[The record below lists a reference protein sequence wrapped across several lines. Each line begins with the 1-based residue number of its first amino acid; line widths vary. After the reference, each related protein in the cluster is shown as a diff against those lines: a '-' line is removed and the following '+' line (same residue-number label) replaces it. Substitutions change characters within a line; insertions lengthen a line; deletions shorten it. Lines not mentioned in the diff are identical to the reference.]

1 MVISVRRNRSSL
13 ISDLGFLG
21 FLLLMFICIMFIAGS
36 PDQYIQNIIILNVA
50 FLLALVTYFTTV
62 TAGLTLNLAFIFIY
76 GFFVVYQT
84 VTRGETVGIGTYF
97 WLVMTPLLTVMIW
110 IFTSGVR
117 ELQAENE
124 RLEKKT
130 SNLAAVDEN
139 TDLRNSISFQKDAS
153 LFTGISTR
161 YVIPLTLLV
170 IKVKY
175 WSEIRRLIPEEQLS
189 EAIYDVS
196 QLSQSSIRTND
207 ALYLL
212 DKEDATWGLLLF
224 TDNEGAKIV
233 IERIKYKLQ
242 QLNDTEF
249 SGKYKVNL
257 GLKIGAVQ
265 YEPGTIE
272 NPLDFIVQ
280 AKKQLEY
287 DV

>member
-1 MVISVRRNRSSL
+1 MRRNRSSL
-13 ISDLGFLG
+13 VSDLGFLG
-21 FLLLMFICIMFIAGS
+21 FLVLVFICIVFIAGS
-36 PDQYIQNIIILNVA
+36 GNDYIQNIIILNIA
-50 FLLALVTYFTTV
+50 FILALVTYFTTV
-62 TAGLTLNLAFIFIY
+62 TAGLALNLAFIFGY
-76 GFFVVYQT
+76 GFFIVYQT
-84 VTRGETVGIGTYF
+84 VSRGETIGISTYF
-97 WLVMTPLLTVMIW
+97 WLIMVPLITVVLW
-110 IFTSGVR
+110 IFTSSSR
-117 ELQAENE
+117 ELEAENE
-124 RLEKKT
+124 RLKKT
-130 SNLAAVDEN
+130 TANLATVDEN
-139 TDLRNSISFQKDAS
+139 TDLRNSVAFQKDAS

-161 YVIPLTLLV
+161 YGIPLTLLV

-175 WSEIRRLIPEEQLS
+175 WSEIRRLIPEDQLS
-189 EAIYDVS
+189 DAIYDVS

-224 TDNEGAKIV
+224 TDREGAKIV

-242 QLNDTEF
+242 ELNEHEF
-249 SGKYKVNL
+249 SSKYKVNL

-265 YEPGTIE
+265 HETETIE

>member
-1 MVISVRRNRSSL
+1 MRRNRSSL
-13 ISDLGFLG
+13 FSDLAFLV
-21 FLLLMFICIMFIAGS
+21 FLVLNFICIVFIAGS
-36 PDQYIQNIIILNVA
+36 PDHYIQNIIILNIA

-62 TAGLTLNLAFIFIY
+62 TAGLVLNLAFIFGY
-76 GFFVVYQT
+76 GFFVLYQT
-84 VTRGETVGIGTYF
+84 VSGGETIGVNTYF
-97 WLVMTPLLTVMIW
+97 WLIMTPLLTVVIW
-110 IFTSGVR
+110 VFASRTR
-117 ELQAENE
+117 ELQEENE
-124 RLEKKT
+124 QLEKRT
-130 SNLAAVDEN
+130 ANLATVDEN
-139 TDLRNSISFQKDAS
+139 TDLRNILSFQKDAS

-161 YVIPLTLLV
+161 YSIPLTLLV
-170 IKVKY
+170 VKVKY

-224 TDNEGAKIV
+224 TDREGAKIV
-233 IERIKYKLQ
+233 IERIKFKLQ
-242 QLNDTEF
+242 ELNDTEF
-249 SGKYKVNL
+249 SAKYKVNL

-265 YEPGTIE
+265 YEAETVE
-272 NPLDFIVQ
+272 NPFDFILQ

>member
-1 MVISVRRNRSSL
+1 MVINVRRNRSSL
-13 ISDLGFLG
+13 VSDLGFLG
-21 FLLLMFICIMFIAGS
+21 FLVLMFICIVFIAGS
-36 PDQYIQNIIILNVA
+36 GDDYIQNIIILNIA

-62 TAGLTLNLAFIFIY
+62 TAGLALNLAFIFGY
-76 GFFVVYQT
+76 GFFIVFQT
-84 VTRGETVGIGTYF
+84 VSRGDTIGVSTYF
-97 WLVMTPLLTVMIW
+97 WIIMVPLITVVLW
-110 IFTSGVR
+110 IFTSSSR

-124 RLEKKT
+124 RLKKAT
-130 SNLAAVDEN
+130 ANLATVDEN
-139 TDLRNSISFQKDAS
+139 TDLRNSIAFQKDAS

-161 YVIPLTLLV
+161 YAIPLTLLV
-170 IKVKY
+170 VKVKY

-224 TDNEGAKIV
+224 TDREGAKIV

-242 QLNDTEF
+242 ELNENEF

-265 YEPGTIE
+265 YEAETIE
-272 NPLDFIVQ
+272 NPFDFIVQ

>member
-1 MVISVRRNRSSL
+1 MRRNRSSL
-13 ISDLGFLG
+13 FSDLAFLV
-21 FLLLMFICIMFIAGS
+21 FLVLNFICIVFIAGS
-36 PDQYIQNIIILNVA
+36 PDHYIQNIIILNIA

-62 TAGLTLNLAFIFIY
+62 TAGLVLNLAFIFGY
-76 GFFVVYQT
+76 GFFVLYQT
-84 VTRGETVGIGTYF
+84 VSEGGTIGVNTYF
-97 WLVMTPLLTVMIW
+97 WLIMTPLLTVVIW
-110 IFTSGVR
+110 VFTSRTR
-117 ELQAENE
+117 ELQIENE
-124 RLEKKT
+124 LLEKKT
-130 SNLAAVDEN
+130 ATLATVDEN
-139 TDLRNSISFQKDAS
+139 TDLRNIISFQKDAS

-161 YVIPLTLLV
+161 YSIPLTLLV
-170 IKVKY
+170 VKVKY

-224 TDNEGAKIV
+224 TDREGAKIV
-233 IERIKYKLQ
+233 IERIKLKLQ
-242 QLNDTEF
+242 ELNDTEF
-249 SGKYKVNL
+249 SAKYKVNL

-265 YEPGTIE
+265 YEAETVE
-272 NPLDFIVQ
+272 NPFDFILQ

>member
-1 MVISVRRNRSSL
+1 MRRNRSSL
-13 ISDLGFLG
+13 ASDLGFLG
-21 FLLLMFICIMFIAGS
+21 FLVLMFICVVFIAGS
-36 PDQYIQNIIILNVA
+36 GSGYLQNIIILNIA

-62 TAGLTLNLAFIFIY
+62 TAGLTLNLAFIFSY
-76 GFFVVYQT
+76 GLFVVYQT
-84 VTRGETVGIGTYF
+84 VSRGETIGVNTYF
-97 WLVMTPLLTVMIW
+97 WLIMVPLITVTMW
-110 IFTSGVR
+110 IFTSSSR

-124 RLEKKT
+124 RLKKT
-130 SNLAAVDEN
+130 TANLATVDEN
-139 TDLRNSISFQKDAS
+139 TDLRNSIAFQKDAS

-161 YVIPLTLLV
+161 YGIPLTLLV
-170 IKVKY
+170 VKVKY

-212 DKEDATWGLLLF
+212 DKDDATWGLLLF
-224 TDNEGAKIV
+224 TDRDGAKIV
-233 IERIKYKLQ
+233 IERIKLKLQ
-242 QLNDTEF
+242 QLNENEF
-249 SGKYKVNL
+249 SSKYKVSL

-265 YEPGTIE
+265 YEAAAIE

>member
-1 MVISVRRNRSSL
+1 MVIDVRRNRSSL
-13 ISDLGFLG
+13 ASDLGFLG
-21 FLLLMFICIMFIAGS
+21 FLVLMFICVVFIAGS
-36 PDQYIQNIIILNVA
+36 GSGYVQNIIILNIA

-76 GFFVVYQT
+76 GLFVVYQT
-84 VTRGETVGIGTYF
+84 VSRGETIGVSTYF
-97 WLVMTPLLTVMIW
+97 WLIMVPLITVMMW
-110 IFTSGVR
+110 IFTSSSR

-124 RLEKKT
+124 RLKKAT
-130 SNLAAVDEN
+130 ANLATVDEN
-139 TDLRNSISFQKDAS
+139 TDLRNSVAFQKDAS

-161 YVIPLTLLV
+161 YSIPLTLLV
-170 IKVKY
+170 VKVKY

-212 DKEDATWGLLLF
+212 DKDDATWGLLLF
-224 TDNEGAKIV
+224 TDHEGAKIV
-233 IERIKYKLQ
+233 IERIKLKLQ
-242 QLNDTEF
+242 QLNENEF

-265 YEPGTIE
+265 YEAATIE

>member
-1 MVISVRRNRSSL
+1 MVIDVRRNRSSL
-13 ISDLGFLG
+13 ASDLGFIG
-21 FLLLMFICIMFIAGS
+21 FLVLMFICVVFIAGS
-36 PDQYIQNIIILNVA
+36 GSGYVQNIIILNIA

-76 GFFVVYQT
+76 GLFVVYQT
-84 VTRGETVGIGTYF
+84 VSRGETIGVSTYF
-97 WLVMTPLLTVMIW
+97 WLIMVPLITVMMW
-110 IFTSGVR
+110 IFTSSSR

-124 RLEKKT
+124 RLKKAT
-130 SNLAAVDEN
+130 ANLATVDEN
-139 TDLRNSISFQKDAS
+139 TDLRNSVAFQKDAS

-161 YVIPLTLLV
+161 YSIPLTLLV
-170 IKVKY
+170 VKVKY

-212 DKEDATWGLLLF
+212 DKDDATWGLLLF
-224 TDNEGAKIV
+224 TDHEGAKIV
-233 IERIKYKLQ
+233 IERIKLKLQ
-242 QLNDTEF
+242 QLNENEF

-265 YEPGTIE
+265 YEAATIE

>member
-1 MVISVRRNRSSL
+1 MRRNRSSL
-13 ISDLGFLG
+13 VSDLGFLG
-21 FLLLMFICIMFIAGS
+21 FLVLVFICIVFIAGS
-36 PDQYIQNIIILNVA
+36 GNDYIQNIIILNIA
-50 FLLALVTYFTTV
+50 FILALVTYFTTV
-62 TAGLTLNLAFIFIY
+62 TAGLALNLAFIFGY
-76 GFFVVYQT
+76 GFFIVYQT
-84 VTRGETVGIGTYF
+84 VSRGETIGISTYF
-97 WLVMTPLLTVMIW
+97 WLIMVPLITVVLW
-110 IFTSGVR
+110 IFTSSSR
-117 ELQAENE
+117 ELEAENE
-124 RLEKKT
+124 RLKKT
-130 SNLAAVDEN
+130 TANLATVDEN

-161 YVIPLTLLV
+161 YGIPLTLLV

-175 WSEIRRLIPEEQLS
+175 WSEIRRLIPEDQLS
-189 EAIYDVS
+189 DAIYDVS

-212 DKEDATWGLLLF
+212 DKEEATWGLLLF
-224 TDNEGAKIV
+224 TDREGAKIV

-242 QLNDTEF
+242 ELNEHEF

-265 YEPGTIE
+265 YEAETIE

-280 AKKQLEY
+280 TKKQLEY

>member
-1 MVISVRRNRSSL
+1 MRRNRSSL
-13 ISDLGFLG
+13 FSDLAFLV
-21 FLLLMFICIMFIAGS
+21 FLVLNFICIVFIAGS
-36 PDQYIQNIIILNVA
+36 PDHYIQNIIILNIA

-62 TAGLTLNLAFIFIY
+62 TAGLVLNLAFIFGY
-76 GFFVVYQT
+76 GFFVLYQT
-84 VTRGETVGIGTYF
+84 VSEGGTIGVNTYF
-97 WLVMTPLLTVMIW
+97 WLIMTPLLTVVIW
-110 IFTSGVR
+110 VFTSRTR

-124 RLEKKT
+124 LLEKKT
-130 SNLAAVDEN
+130 ANLAAVDEN
-139 TDLRNSISFQKDAS
+139 TDLRNIISFQKDAS

-161 YVIPLTLLV
+161 YSIPLTLLV
-170 IKVKY
+170 VKVKY

-224 TDNEGAKIV
+224 TDREGAKIV
-233 IERIKYKLQ
+233 IERIKLKLQ
-242 QLNDTEF
+242 ELNDTEF
-249 SGKYKVNL
+249 SAKYKVNL

-265 YEPGTIE
+265 YEAETVE
-272 NPLDFIVQ
+272 NPFDFILQ

>member
-1 MVISVRRNRSSL
+1 MVIDVRRNRSSL
-13 ISDLGFLG
+13 ASDLGFLG
-21 FLLLMFICIMFIAGS
+21 FLVLMFICVVFIAGS
-36 PDQYIQNIIILNVA
+36 GSGYMQNIIILNIA

-76 GFFVVYQT
+76 GLFTVYQT
-84 VTRGETVGIGTYF
+84 VSRGETIGVSTYF
-97 WLVMTPLLTVMIW
+97 WLVMVPLITVMLW
-110 IFTSGVR
+110 IFTSSSR

-124 RLEKKT
+124 RLKKT
-130 SNLAAVDEN
+130 TANLATVDEN
-139 TDLRNSISFQKDAS
+139 TDLRNSVAFQKDAS

-161 YVIPLTLLV
+161 YGIPLTLLV
-170 IKVKY
+170 VKVKY

-212 DKEDATWGLLLF
+212 DKDDATWGLLLF
-224 TDNEGAKIV
+224 TDHDGARIV
-233 IERIKYKLQ
+233 IERIKLKLQ
-242 QLNDTEF
+242 QLNENEF

-265 YEPGTIE
+265 YDAAAIE

>member
-1 MVISVRRNRSSL
+1 MRRNRSSL
-13 ISDLGFLG
+13 VSDIALLSFLV
-21 FLLLMFICIMFIAGS
+21 LVFICIVFIAGA
-36 PDQYIQNIIILNVA
+36 PNDYLQNIIILNVT
-50 FLLALVTYFTTV
+50 FILVIVTYFTTV
-62 TAGLTLNLAFIFIY
+62 TAGLILNLVFIFVY
-76 GFFVVYQT
+76 GFYTMYQT
-84 VTRGETVGIGTYF
+84 ISVGETISLSTYF
-97 WLVMTPLLTVMIW
+97 WLIMTPLLTVVLW
-110 IFTSGVR
+110 VFTSSNR
-117 ELQAENE
+117 ELQSENQ
-124 RLEKKT
+124 RLEKMT
-130 SNLAAVDEN
+130 ANMAIVDEN
-139 TDLRNSISFQKDAS
+139 TNLRNSVSFQKDAD

-161 YVIPLTLLV
+161 YQIPLTLLV
-170 IKVKY
+170 VKVKY
-175 WSEIRRLIPEEQLS
+175 WKEIRRIIPEDQLA

-224 TDNEGAKIV
+224 TDSAGAKIV
-233 IERIKYKLQ
+233 IERIKHKLQ
-242 QLNDTEF
+242 ELNDTEF
-249 SGKYKVNL
+249 ANKYKVSL

>member
-1 MVISVRRNRSSL
+1 MRRNRSSL
-13 ISDLGFLG
+13 FSDIAFLV
-21 FLLLMFICIMFIAGS
+21 FLVLIFICIVFIAGS
-36 PDQYIQNIIILNVA
+36 PDHYIQNIIILNIA
-50 FLLALVTYFTTV
+50 FLLALVTYFTNV
-62 TAGLTLNLAFIFIY
+62 TAGLVLNLAFIFGY
-76 GFFVVYQT
+76 GFFVLYQT
-84 VTRGETVGIGTYF
+84 VSEGETIGVNTYF
-97 WLVMTPLLTVMIW
+97 WLVMTPLLTVMLW
-110 IFTSGVR
+110 VFTSTIR

-124 RLEKKT
+124 RLEKRT
-130 SNLAAVDEN
+130 ANLATVDEN
-139 TDLRNSISFQKDAS
+139 TDLRNTISFQKDAS

-161 YVIPLTLLV
+161 YSIPLTLLV
-170 IKVKY
+170 VKVKY

-224 TDNEGAKIV
+224 TDREGAKIV
-233 IERIKYKLQ
+233 IERIKFKLQ
-242 QLNDTEF
+242 ELNDTEF
-249 SGKYKVNL
+249 SKKYKVNL

-265 YEPGTIE
+265 YEEATIE